1 MKAKEF
7 ISEKWSAKYKRSIN
21 CNNPKGFSQRAH
33 CQGRKKNEDLE
44 EGWREVVA
52 AAIPIAGL
60 GFHGA
65 NLYKGDKVPEQPVAQ
80 VVQVQPKQQVKT
92 FQPTEP
98 ARQFAPQ
105 QQKVQ
110 PKEIPQPKPQTKQPK
125 KDYKPLTPNEHAL
138 YTIAVN
144 SGLHGIEL
152 AQFLAQMQHESWD
165 FKKLREVPQ
174 GKDYFKKYDPKH
186 APKTARI
193 LGNKA
198 PGDGE
203 KYKGRGFIQLTGRD
217 NYKAAGDALGIMFV
231 NPDPKNKKAEK
242 LAAANRKKLET
253 DMVLSAKVALWYWST
268 RVKPYVKNFS
278 DTATVTK
285 FINPALYG
293 LKDRHENF
301 MDYLHK
307 LK

>member
-1 MKAKEF
+1 MRASEF
-7 ISEKWSAKYKRSIN
+7 LIEQHK
-21 CNNPKGFSQRAH
+21 PH
-33 CQGRKKNEDLE
+33 VD

-65 NLYKGDKVPEQPVAQ
+65 NLYKGDKEPPQPAPQ
-80 VVQVQPKQQVKT
+80 VIQVQPKQQVRT

-98 ARQFAPQ
+98 AKQVAPQ
-105 QQKVQ
+105 VKQDTQ
-110 PKEIPQPKPQTKQPK
+110 PKAQAKQPK
-125 KDYKPLTPNEHAL
+125 KEYRPLTPNEHAL

-217 NYKAAGDALGIMFV
+217 NYKAAGEALGIMFV
-231 NPDPKNKKAEK
+231 NPNPKDKKAEK
-242 LAAANRKKLET
+242 LAAANRKRLET

-268 RVKPYVKNFS
+268 RVKPFVKNFS
-278 DTATVTK
+278 DTAAVTK
-285 FINPALYG
+285 YINPALYG

-301 MDYLHK
+301 MDYLNK
-307 LK
+307 IK

>member
-1 MKAKEF
+1 MRAVEF
-7 ISEKWSAKYKRSIN
+7 I
-21 CNNPKGFSQRAH
+21 
-33 CQGRKKNEDLE
+33 LE
-44 EGWREVVA
+44 NKHVDEGWREVVA

-65 NLYKGDKVPEQPVAQ
+65 NLYKGDKTPPQPAAQ
-80 VVQVQPKQQVKT
+80 VIQVQPKQQVKT
-92 FQPTEP
+92 FQPSEP
-98 ARQFAPQ
+98 IRQVAP
-105 QQKVQ
+105 Q
-110 PKEIPQPKPQTKQPK
+110 PKEAPQVKQKQVK
-125 KDYKPLTPNEHAL
+125 KEYKPLTPNEHAL

-186 APKTARI
+186 APKTAKI

-231 NPDPKNKKAEK
+231 NPNPKDKKAEK
-242 LAAANRKKLET
+242 LAALNRKKLET

-278 DTATVTK
+278 DTAAVTK

-301 MDYLHK
+301 MDYLQK
-307 LK
+307 IK